1 MLKTCM
7 PIIRATSKVFFKKK
21 NWSNSQDHASLLN
34 NLSEQG
40 KRSTNYEAYIDQPK
54 ELF

>member
-1 MLKTCM
+1 M
-7 PIIRATSKVFFKKK
+7 PIIRATSKDLKKK
-21 NWSNSQDHASLLN
+21 KWSNSQDHASMLN

-40 KRSTNYEAYIDQPK
+40 KRSTNYEAYIDQLK